1 MSENAPFDDFNDDD
15 DDGFSTP
22 SPSPG
27 MSTGMKVLMGLLIF
41 SALSLVVCCGGA
53 YWFLSNSTTTTN
65 NPAEIDA
72 MRDKIATIVLPAVYE
87 PGAGVGFN
95 VFDIVKMDMVAYGRS
110 KDPENGGIVLMQ
122 MSGSSITE
130 KDDLRLEFEK
140 EAEKQGTNQ
149 DINVTSQETRTFT
162 IDGEE
167 VDFEF
172 VTGTRPESDEV
183 VHQVV
188 GLFKGREGVA
198 FLMIFET
205 DNNWDEEEVV
215 RMIESISTK

>member
-1 MSENAPFDDFNDDD
+1 MSENAPFDDFDADDT
-15 DDGFSTP
+15 DGFSTQ

-41 SALSLVVCCGGA
+41 SAVSLVICCGGI
-53 YWFLSNSTTTTN
+53 YWFVSNSTTATE

-72 MRDKIATIVLPAVYE
+72 MRDEIATIVLPAVYE
-87 PGAGVGFN
+87 PGVGVGFN
-95 VFDIVKMDMVAYGRS
+95 LFIKMDMVAYGRS

-122 MSGSSITE
+122 MSGPSMME
-130 KDDLRLEFEK
+130 EEDLRLEFEK

-149 DINVTSQETRTFT
+149 DIDVTSQETRTFT

-172 VTGTRPESDEV
+172 VTGTRPESDDV

-188 GLFKGREGVA
+188 GVFKGREGMA

-205 DNNWDEEEVV
+205 DNNWNEEEVV